1 MTSSY
6 FDYIGT
12 ILADDFKQVYV
23 NCHIV
28 RAVVCYPSISNEPY
42 TSTSGDQRPLPW
54 WTAPASVKSK
64 PWTIDGKTVELPN
77 PNFYQAPQYRLF
89 VAIQGTELNTGK
101 TCKWVVRFRIFDKR
115 QFLKQQDLYQ
125 LRSLCSAVTGEH
137 FGVDHFYNDDIKSN
151 DPLPEIAAVA
161 RRINSCRDAQFTAFG
176 LPKETTPLDPRERK
190 KRFWSWCFSGDSDLS
205 TEYHH
210 STGYTLWDDNAD
222 LSYLQT
228 GTTKPLAKVAQS
240 MIDRLHDQVK
250 IELTDSITEESVAS
264 DAPVYI
270 GVTTRGYAYGYTPD
284 NLLDSLD
291 DHKSTGPYGFADSLS
306 TALIG
311 WTIRQGYDQLV
322 IPENDEFGRLG
333 YAGPKFSLYSP
344 DDDYDRTA
352 WKTITSGGFRAQSS
366 LKSNG
371 NVMFGTCELPIFELP
386 RTDVIYKKI
395 DFDRIV
401 KSKKEDNQTAEQM
414 MHDLFDEEL

>member
-125 LRSLCSAVTGEH
+125 LRSLCSAVTGER
-137 FGVDHFYNDDIKSN
+137 FGVDHFYNDDVKAN

-161 RRINSCRDAQFTAFG
+161 RRLNSCRDADFTAFG
-176 LPKETTPLDPRERK
+176 LPKETQPIDPRDRK
-190 KRFWSWCFSGDSDLS
+190 KRFWSWCFSGDSDLAND
-205 TEYHH
+205 YHH
-210 STGYTLWDDNAD
+210 SSGYTLWDDNSD
-222 LSYLQT
+222 LTYLEI
-228 GTTKPLAKVAQS
+228 GKSKPLSNVAKS
-240 MIDRLHDQVK
+240 LTERLRDQVK
-250 IELTDSITEESVAS
+250 IELTSGITQESVTN
-264 DAPVYI
+264 DEPVYI
-270 GVTTRGYAYGYTPD
+270 GIRTRGYTPFGPTD
-284 NLLDSLD
+284 VLDELD
-291 DHKSTGPYGFADSLS
+291 DHQSQGPYGFDQSLS
-306 TALIG
+306 TALLG
-311 WTIRQGYDQLV
+311 WTIRHGFDQVV
-322 IPENDEFGRLG
+322 IPHDDEFGRAM
-333 YAGPKFSLYSP
+333 YAGPKFSLYTP
-344 DDDYDRTA
+344 DDSYDASA
-352 WKTITSGGFRAQSS
+352 WKTITTGGFRAKADVTHEDGDGVLS
-366 LKSNG
+366 
-371 NVMFGTCELPIFELP
+371 GTCTLPIFKLP
-386 RTDVIYKKI
+386 NNKSIYKKI
-395 DFDRIV
+395 DFRKAIEA
-401 KSKKEDNQTAEQM
+401 KKEAEKTADEVF
-414 MHDLFDEEL
+414 HDIFDE